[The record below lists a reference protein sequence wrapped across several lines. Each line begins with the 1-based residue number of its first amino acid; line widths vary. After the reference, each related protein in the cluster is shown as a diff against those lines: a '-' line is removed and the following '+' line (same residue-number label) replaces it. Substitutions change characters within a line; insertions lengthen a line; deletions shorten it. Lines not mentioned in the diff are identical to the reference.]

1 MAYTNLGR
9 DTLWLYGGIV
19 KSINRTV
26 NKTLQGHIPEHVFSF
41 VSKVCF
47 VLAHCFTHPLK
58 TKVFTSTL
66 RLQNKAIGRF
76 PRIYKSLR
84 FTFNHKNLTFLLFSF
99 PSQNR
104 PLSNKKQLVHLGK
117 LLKKKKKTWKPSG
130 WPNTDSF
137 MLVMKTLV
145 KSTIVIF
152 FLARNN
158 LKRKWHSQ

>member
-19 KSINRTV
+19 KFINRTV

-104 PLSNKKQLVHLGK
+104 PLSNKKQLATLINY
-117 LLKKKKKTWKPSG
+117 KKRKETWKPSG

-137 MLVMKTLV
+137 MLMMKTLV

>member
-19 KSINRTV
+19 KFINRTV

-104 PLSNKKQLVHLGK
+104 PLSNKKQLATLINY
-117 LLKKKKKTWKPSG
+117 KKRKETWTPSG

-137 MLVMKTLV
+137 MLMMKTLV